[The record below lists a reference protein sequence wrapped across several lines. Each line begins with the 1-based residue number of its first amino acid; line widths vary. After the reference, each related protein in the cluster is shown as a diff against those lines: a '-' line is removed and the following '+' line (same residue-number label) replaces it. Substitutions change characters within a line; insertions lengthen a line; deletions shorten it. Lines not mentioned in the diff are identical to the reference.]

1 MQNID
6 FEGSWQIVRGELPA
20 DLEQRAR
27 KTRFVR
33 RLRGFGS
40 VEMLTRLLL
49 MHGSGL
55 SLEQTALR
63 AREHGLAKISAV
75 ALHDRLKASSGFFGE
90 LCQFVQAKMR
100 ARLGEH
106 PWPEGWK
113 LRAIDATEVSEPG
126 PTGSTWRVHY
136 SLRLPE
142 LVCDHFELSDS
153 RAGETLR
160 RWKIASDEV
169 VLADRAYSHRQ
180 AVSELMKIGA
190 NFVVRLNTGLFP
202 LENLAGKPLDLGSML
217 VSLREGK
224 SRSWKI
230 SFSSEAARHSLR
242 LCAVKK
248 SAQAAA
254 LARKKARRRAQRDGS
269 TIQEQ
274 TLLAADYLL
283 VLTNLKAEHW
293 SDRAVL
299 DLYRCRWQVEL
310 AFKRLKS
317 LLQLGHLPKKD
328 PRTAQAWMHL
338 KLLLALLIEELLFEA
353 KFIFPWGYNLRADQP
368 LARFQRSR

>member
-6 FEGSWQIVRGELPA
+6 FEESWQIVREELPS

-27 KTRFVR
+27 KNGFVR
-33 RLRGFGS
+33 RMRGFDS
-40 VEMLTRLLL
+40 VEILTRLLL

-63 AREHGLAKISAV
+63 AREHGLANISAV
-75 ALHDRLKASSGFFGE
+75 ALHERLKASRGFFAE
-90 LCQFVQAKMR
+90 LCQFVQSKMR
-100 ARLGEH
+100 DRLGER

-142 LVCDHFELSDS
+142 LVCDHFELSDT

-160 RWKIASDEV
+160 RWKIAPDEV

-180 AVSELMKIGA
+180 GISELLKIGA

-202 LENLAGKPLDLGSML
+202 LENVGGKPLDLGAML
-217 VSLREGK
+217 QPLREGK
-224 SRSWKI
+224 PRSWKV
-230 SFSSEAARHSLR
+230 FFASEAASRSLR
-242 LCAVKK
+242 LCAMKK
-248 SAQAAA
+248 SPQAAA
-254 LARKKARRRAQRDGS
+254 LARKRARRRAQRDGS

-274 TLLAADYLL
+274 TLLFADYVL
-283 VLTNLKAEHW
+283 VLTSLGAEHW
-293 SDRAVL
+293 PDRSVL

-328 PRTAQAWMHL
+328 PSTAQAWMHL

-353 KFIFPWGYNLRADQP
+353 KFIFPWGYNLRPDQP
-368 LARFQRSR
+368 LARV